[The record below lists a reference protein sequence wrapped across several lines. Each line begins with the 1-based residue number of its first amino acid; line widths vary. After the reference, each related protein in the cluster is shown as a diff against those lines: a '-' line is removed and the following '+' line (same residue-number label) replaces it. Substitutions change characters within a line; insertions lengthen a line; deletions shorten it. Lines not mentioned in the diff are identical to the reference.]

1 MERGSNGGRRLWRRM
16 ISRKGVLLLL
26 VVASPFLLLQV
37 LPGIIAGTQC
47 GNSVA
52 VHIPLRIALV
62 NTLSQNQDDSFV
74 KAVGALAG
82 NAGYSFD
89 YYPFGQGSVD
99 FFKHLPQKGY
109 SIILLRTDSDAVTGA
124 VATSDRYNQYQYPGE
139 QLSDSVARIKVNG
152 TFYEYF
158 GLTPKFIQNMCG
170 RFSGTTILAMG
181 CFTMSSTDMAQAFVQ
196 KGAGAFVG
204 WDKGVLAAYTDTV
217 FASLLGLV
225 LQGKS
230 ISYSVNQVM
239 QTFGPDPSYQARL
252 HYFPT

>member
-1 MERGSNGGRRLWRRM
+1 MNGGRRLWRRL
-16 ISRKGVLLLL
+16 ISRKGAFLLFIA
-26 VVASPFLLLQV
+26 ASPLLLLQV
-37 LPGIIAGTQC
+37 VPAILSQTQC
-47 GNSVA
+47 GGSGSVPTGNR
-52 VHIPLRIALV
+52 VALI

-74 KAVGALAG
+74 KAVGALAS
-82 NAGYSFD
+82 NAGYGFD

-170 RFSGTTILAMG
+170 RFSATTILAMG
-181 CFTMSSTDMAQAFVQ
+181 CFTMSSTDMAQAFVE

-217 FASLLGLV
+217 FASLLGFV

-239 QTFGPDPSYQARL
+239 QTFGSDPSYQARL
-252 HYFPT
+252 HYYPT